1 MDGWGSARTP
11 ADQFRAPIVF
21 ERLSSFDPPGVAR
34 SDRGHRTMRR
44 LALFFLISAVLS
56 PPARPAGC
64 SESPTLQ
71 QVIAQM
77 EERGQARSAMLAQY
91 VCLRRY
97 ALTNRRF
104 HKTAELSVRMTY
116 TSPGHKTF
124 EVLSERGLS
133 IIRQRVLRKMLE
145 AEEEA
150 SREGIRESTQISP
163 RNYDFRLTG
172 TQLQQGQPAYVLELT
187 PRRVNKFLM
196 RGRIWVDCEDFA
208 IVRVE
213 AAPAVTPS
221 VFIRNIHVVQQ
232 YMKVGPVWLP
242 LYNHSMSDSF
252 FFGHTDVAIDSSDY
266 EIVQKK

>member
-1 MDGWGSARTP
+1 MLEP
-11 ADQFRAPIVF
+11 AGP
-21 ERLSSFDPPGVAR
+21 L
-34 SDRGHRTMRR
+34 RR
-44 LALFFLISAVLS
+44 LALSLLISGILS
-56 PPARPAGC
+56 PLGRSAGIT
-64 SESPTLQ
+64 EPITVQ
-71 QVIAQM
+71 QVLAQM
-77 EERGQARSAMLAQY
+77 EERGQARSALLAHY
-91 VCLRRY
+91 VCFRRY

-150 SREGIRESTQISP
+150 SRDGTRESTQISP
-163 RNYDFRLTG
+163 RNYDFRLAG
-172 TQLQQGQPAYVLELT
+172 AEMQQDRPAYVLELT

-208 IVRVE
+208 IMRVD
-213 AAPAVTPS
+213 AAPALTPS
-221 VFIRNIHVVQQ
+221 AWIRNIRVVQQ
-232 YMKVGPVWLP
+232 YVKVGPVWLP

-266 EIVQKK
+266 QIAQKK